1 MDEDGNP
8 DEETRIES
16 RYYTHTFTWCFGRHK
31 KTFPTSISGL
41 PEIIFDEGFTK
52 YKSFLAQVGSPTPEL
67 VTSAVEDKDDKID
80 TDNMLFMDN
89 ESIKFNDGNGTNDSA
104 VYMGPL

>member
-16 RYYTHTFTWCFGRHK
+16 RYYSHTLTWYFGRYK
-31 KTFPTSISGL
+31 KTFPTPISDL
-41 PEIIFDEGFTK
+41 PELIFDKGFTK
-52 YKSFLAQVGSPTPEL
+52 YKIFLAQVGSPTAEL
-67 VTSAVEDKDDKID
+67 VPATVKYEDEKID

-89 ESIKFNDGNGTNDSA
+89 ESIKFNDGNGTYDSA
-104 VYMGPL
+104 V